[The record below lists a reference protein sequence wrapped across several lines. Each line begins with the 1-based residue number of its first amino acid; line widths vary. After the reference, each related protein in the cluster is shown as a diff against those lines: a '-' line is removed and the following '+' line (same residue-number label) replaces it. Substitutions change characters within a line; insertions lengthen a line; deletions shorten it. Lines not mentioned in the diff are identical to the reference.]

1 MKYTRHGR
9 RRAAERGVSEDV
21 ILKAISEPTF
31 SFYDLSS
38 GATVVF
44 RKLDGKHL
52 LVVYSREGDE
62 IRVITTFITSAA
74 QELIDWKLK
83 SNVWVKVK

>member
-1 MKYTRHGR
+1 MKYTKHAK
-9 RRAAERGVSEDV
+9 RRAAERGISEDV
-21 ILKAISEPTF
+21 ILKAISDPTF

-52 LVVYSREGDE
+52 LVVYSREEDE
-62 IRVITTFITSAA
+62 IRVITMFITSNA
-74 QELIDWKLK
+74 QELIDRKLK
-83 SNVWVKVK
+83 SNMWVKVK